1 MRAAAPKKKATKAIH
16 PDFPESAWFDPISLE
31 KQRVGEESQGKQR
44 ERKAGTP
51 SARFE
56 ESRQEGFFHPSAS
69 SISSPSSRELMTIQR
84 ARALS
89 VTRNQRDRESIE

>member
-56 ESRQEGFFHPSAS
+56 ESRQRRLFPPFGVVDLLAFF
-69 SISSPSSRELMTIQR
+69 QR
-84 ARALS
+84 ANDHSAGACS
-89 VTRNQRDRESIE
+89 FSYAKPTGS